1 MTLITIS
8 KTTFYNF
15 FIMANYTDLKA
26 AIANVIKQNGKNEI
40 TGNLLQQTLFS
51 MVNALGLGQQFRGMA
66 TFATKPSGADS
77 PQFWFATNLGTYT
90 NFNNFTLTRGIAILS
105 NATGIWDGVQ
115 IDIPN
120 MLDINNYATQAS
132 PTLNYI
138 LGYIST
144 VNYKINYTP
153 NNADYKIIKLP
164 VKPGQVIYIT
174 NDRADDH
181 NYMLDGNGSLVRRIK
196 LPQGTTKITVGQNE
210 VVFWFAVSFKGY
222 IGVPE
227 NQDIYVVPKGL
238 DDIQAQLT
246 AFAESL
252 TNVQKVTDAFDVAKK
267 ISETNLLNPDTYEH
281 GFYLSPEGNPIVYPS
296 LSTSGFVPV
305 VAGQT
310 YRLYGVLFNGIVGK
324 SRFVNFYTGARVH
337 IPNTQVANVTTV
349 TIPDGCE
356 YIRVANYNGS
366 PAVSTMV
373 YDLGLSGVFLG
384 ASAPFERYLV
394 ESLHYDNGQ
403 SYAEKNA
410 LTLVNKSDVMQ
421 AITSMGP
428 QSKLS
433 VEFVNPA
440 ITVKRGSDFI
450 KGTLN
455 VYADNV
461 YSGNPMF
468 NFVNWKIGTATGSN
482 GDDVAP
488 MHVQN
493 TTIGANHAQPYNI
506 ATINAHGKD
515 NTAIGTEW
523 THTDG
528 TKYYIMRI
536 VNDNQIAFLSEN
548 KGTPQNQSFV
558 SIPVGTITNGS
569 QSMTITAVTGSQ
581 LYPSVFN
588 VTQKVMQNG
597 VTEITEAQNFGC
609 DFVDVVEEYDIVN
622 TAEVLDNIIAR
633 AGQSDDPVFTSSPMI
648 HVENIYRFL
657 PNLSVVVITN
667 VVSNQTVK
675 LADIMFTQAI
685 PVGVPATTKYYVP
698 NSLPVAGYDFRKPL
712 TVNWSKSVPSIYFT
726 SANWADA
733 DNPVN
738 RVVQLAPAVGFA
750 IGFLKAAGVGKDL
763 KTYTGR
769 TFELRYN
776 TGKVYPHGVD
786 SIAQGDTLT
795 PGKMFTAVTYR
806 CFFDVTQPA
815 NRLSMYNC
823 TFNGSEYV
831 FVDYS
836 GTTLDHVI
844 VNAELDGKTIEVVEA
859 KNAELKTDVYNN
871 GFYVNATYV
880 EGETCYIVV
889 KVG

>member
-1 MTLITIS
+1 
-8 KTTFYNF
+8 
-15 FIMANYTDLKA
+15 MANYTDLKA

-66 TFATKPSGADS
+66 TFETNPRGADS

-105 NATGIWDGVQ
+105 NATGIWNGVQ

-132 PTLNYI
+132 PTLNYV
-138 LGYIST
+138 LGYINT
-144 VNYKINYTP
+144 TNYKFAPMTD
-153 NNADYKIIKLP
+153 ADYKVIKLP
-164 VKPGQVIYIT
+164 VKPGQVIYVT
-174 NDRADDH
+174 NDRTDYH
-181 NYMLDGNGSLVRRIK
+181 NYMLDGNGSLVRRIS
-196 LPQGTTKITVGQNE
+196 LPSGTTKITVGQNE
-210 VVFWFAVSFKGY
+210 VVFWFCVSFKGS

-252 TNVQKVTDAFDVAKK
+252 TNVQKVIDAFDVEEK
-267 ISETNLLNPDTYEH
+267 ISETNLLNPNTYQH
-281 GFYLSPEGNPIVYPS
+281 GFYLSTTGNPVAYPS

-310 YRLYGVLFNGIVGK
+310 YRLYGVSNNGNVGPT
-324 SRFVNFYTGARVH
+324 RFVNFYTGAQVH
-337 IPNTQVANVTTV
+337 IPNTQVQNVTTV
-349 TIPDGCE
+349 TIPDGCK
-356 YIRVANYNGS
+356 YIRVANYNGN
-366 PAVSTMV
+366 PNVSTMV
-373 YDLGLSGVFLG
+373 TDLELSGVFLG
-384 ASAPFERYLV
+384 ASAPFERYFLEKSV
-394 ESLHYDNGQ
+394 RYDNGQ

-421 AITSMGP
+421 AITGMGL

-433 VEFVNPA
+433 VEFANPA

-455 VYADNV
+455 AASNV

-523 THTDG
+523 THTNG

-536 VNDNQIAFLSEN
+536 VNGNQIAFLSEN
-548 KGTPQNQSFV
+548 KGTPENQSFV

-633 AGQSDDPVFTSSPMI
+633 AGQSGDPVFTSTPMI

-657 PNLSVVVITN
+657 LNLSVVVITN

-675 LADIMFTQAI
+675 LSDIMFTQAI
-685 PVGVPATTKYYVP
+685 PVGVPASTKYYVP
-698 NSLPVAGYDFRKPL
+698 NSLPVSGYDFRKPL
-712 TVNWSKSVPSIYFT
+712 TVNWSTSVPSIYFA

-733 DNPVN
+733 NNPVN
-738 RVVQLAPAVGFA
+738 RIVQLAPAVGFA

-763 KTYTGR
+763 KTYTGQ
-769 TFELRYN
+769 TFELRNN

-795 PGKMFTAVTYR
+795 PGEMFTAVMYR

>member
-1 MTLITIS
+1 MA
-8 KTTFYNF
+8 N
-15 FIMANYTDLKA
+15 FIMANYRELKA
-26 AIANVIKQNGKNEI
+26 AIANVIKQNRKNEI

-66 TFATKPSGADS
+66 TFDTNPTGADS

-105 NATGIWDGVQ
+105 NATGIWNGVQ

-132 PTLNYI
+132 PTLNYVQ
-138 LGYIST
+138 GYIDSKRYVYVPST
-144 VNYKINYTP
+144 NP
-153 NNADYKIIKLP
+153 DYKCIKLN
-164 VKPGQVIYIT
+164 VKPGQVLYVT
-174 NDRADDH
+174 NDRSDIH
-181 NYMLDGNGSLVRRIK
+181 NYMLDGNGSLVRRIL

-210 VVFWFAVSFKGY
+210 VVFWFAVSFPGNV
-222 IGVPE
+222 GNPA

-246 AFAESL
+246 TFAESL
-252 TNVQKVTDAFDVAKK
+252 TNVQKVTNAFGFVEK

-281 GFYLSPEGNPIVYPS
+281 GFYLNAAGRMYIYPS
-296 LSTSGFVPV
+296 LSMSGFIPV

-310 YRLYGVLFNGIVGK
+310 YRLYGTRSDGVIGAC
-324 SRFVNFYTGARVH
+324 RYVNFFTGTQVN
-337 IPNTQVANVTTV
+337 IPNTQVANVKTV

-366 PAVSTMV
+366 PNIEPMIYNLRLT
-373 YDLGLSGVFLG
+373 GVFLG
-384 ASAPFERYLV
+384 ASAPFESYFLEKSVR
-394 ESLHYDNGQ
+394 YDNGQ

-421 AITSMGP
+421 AITGMDS

-433 VEFVNPA
+433 VEFANPA

-450 KGTLN
+450 TGTLN
-455 VYADNV
+455 AASNV

-468 NFVNWKIGTATGSN
+468 NFVKWKIGTATGSN

-493 TTIGANHAQPYNI
+493 ITIGANHAQPYNI

-523 THTDG
+523 THTNG

-536 VNDNQIAFLSEN
+536 VDGNQIAFLSEN

-569 QSMTITAVTGSQ
+569 QSMKITAVTGSQ

-597 VTEITEAQNFGC
+597 VTEITKAQIFDCN
-609 DFVDVVEEYDIVN
+609 FVDVVEEYDIVN

-633 AGQSDDPVFTSSPMI
+633 AGQSGDPVFTSTPMI

-675 LADIMFTQAI
+675 LADIMFTQTNLI
-685 PVGVPATTKYYVP
+685 GVPVTTKYYVP
-698 NSLPVAGYDFRKPL
+698 NSLPVAGYDFRKPI
-712 TVNWSKSVPSIYFT
+712 TVKWSMFEPSIYFT

-738 RVVQLAPAVGFA
+738 RVVQLAPDVGFA

-769 TFELRYN
+769 TFELRN
-776 TGKVYPHGVD
+776 TSGKVYPHGVD

-795 PGKMFTAVTYR
+795 PGKMFTAVMYR

>member
-1 MTLITIS
+1 
-8 KTTFYNF
+8 
-15 FIMANYTDLKA
+15 MANYTDLKA

-66 TFATKPSGADS
+66 TFKTDPTGVDS
-77 PQFWFATNLGTYT
+77 PQFWFATDLGTYT
-90 NFNNFTLTRGIAILS
+90 HFNNFTLTRGIAMLS

-132 PTLNYI
+132 PTFNYVQ
-138 LGYIST
+138 GYIDSSGFFYVPST
-144 VNYKINYTP
+144 NPDCKC
-153 NNADYKIIKLP
+153 IKLN
-164 VKPGQVIYIT
+164 VKPGQVMYVT
-174 NDRADDH
+174 NDRADNH
-181 NYMLDGNGSLVRRIK
+181 NYMLDGNGSLVRRIL

-210 VVFWFAVSFKGY
+210 VVFWFAVSFPGY
-222 IGVPE
+222 VGNPA

-246 AFAESL
+246 TFAERL
-252 TNVQKVTDAFDVAKK
+252 TNVKKVTNAFDVVEK
-267 ISETNLLNPDTYEH
+267 INKTNLLNPDTYEH
-281 GFYLSPEGNPIVYPS
+281 GFYLNAAGNPSTYPS

-305 VAGQT
+305 VAGKT
-310 YRLYGVLFNGIVGK
+310 YRLYGMRSGGVIGACH
-324 SRFVNFYTGARVH
+324 FVNFFTGTQVN
-337 IPNTQVANVTTV
+337 IPNTQVVDVETV

-366 PAVSTMV
+366 PNTESMI
-373 YDLGLSGVFLG
+373 YDLRLTGVFLG
-384 ASAPFERYLV
+384 ASAPFESYFLEKSV
-394 ESLHYDNGQ
+394 HYDNGQ
-403 SYAEKNA
+403 SYAEKDA

-421 AITSMGP
+421 AITGMGS

-433 VEFVNPA
+433 VEFADPA

-455 VYADNV
+455 AARNV
-461 YSGNPMF
+461 YSGNPVF
-468 NFVNWKIGTATGSN
+468 NFVNWQIGTAKGSI

-493 TTIGANHAQPYNI
+493 TTMGANHAQPYNI

-523 THTDG
+523 THTNG

-536 VNDNQIAFLSEN
+536 VDSNKIAFLSEN
-548 KGTPQNQSFV
+548 KGTPQNHYFV
-558 SIPVGTITNGS
+558 RIPVGTITNGS

-597 VTEITEAQNFGC
+597 VAEITKAQNFVC

-633 AGQSDDPVFTSSPMI
+633 AGQSGDPVFTSTPMI

-657 PNLSVVVITN
+657 PNLSVVIITN

-675 LADIMFTQAI
+675 LLDIMFAQATLI
-685 PVGVPATTKYYVP
+685 GDAARTKYYVP

-712 TVNWSKSVPSIYFT
+712 AVNWSTSIPGIFFA

-769 TFELRYN
+769 TFELRSD
-776 TGKVYPHGVD
+776 TGKIYPHGVD

-795 PGKMFTAVTYR
+795 PGKMFTAVMYR

>member
-1 MTLITIS
+1 MV
-8 KTTFYNF
+8 
-15 FIMANYTDLKA
+15 NYTDLKA

-66 TFATKPSGADS
+66 TFGTNPTGADS

-105 NATGIWDGVQ
+105 NATGIWNGVQ

-132 PTLNYI
+132 PTLNYV
-138 LGYIST
+138 LGYINIA
-144 VNYKINYTP
+144 NYKISYTP
-153 NNADYKIIKLP
+153 NDADYKTIKLP

-174 NDRADDH
+174 NDRTDDH
-181 NYMLDGNGSLVRRIK
+181 NYMLDGNGSLVRRIS
-196 LPQGTTKITVGQNE
+196 LPSGTTKITVGQNE
-210 VVFWFAVSFKGY
+210 AVFWFCVSFKGR

-246 AFAESL
+246 AIAESL
-252 TNVQKVTDAFDVAKK
+252 TNVKKVTDAFDVVEK

-281 GFYLSPEGNPIVYPS
+281 GFYLSTTGNPTAYPS

-310 YRLYGVLFNGIVGK
+310 YRLYGVGDSGKVGPT
-324 SRFVNFYTGARVH
+324 RFVNFYTGAQVH

-356 YIRVANYNGS
+356 YIRVANYNGK
-366 PAVSTMV
+366 PNVFTMV
-373 YDLGLSGVFLG
+373 NDLGLSGVFLG

-394 ESLHYDNGQ
+394 EKSLHYDNGQ

-421 AITSMGP
+421 AITGMGS

-433 VEFVNPA
+433 VEFANPA

-455 VYADNV
+455 AASNV

-493 TTIGANHAQPYNI
+493 TTIGAGHAQPYNI

-523 THTDG
+523 THTNG

-536 VNDNQIAFLSEN
+536 VNGNQIAFLSEN
-548 KGTPQNQSFV
+548 KGTPENQSFV

-633 AGQSDDPVFTSSPMI
+633 AGQSGDPVFTSSPMI

-675 LADIMFTQAI
+675 LLDIMFTQAI
-685 PVGVPATTKYYVP
+685 PVGVPASTKYYVP

-712 TVNWSKSVPSIYFT
+712 AVNWSTSVPSIYFT

-763 KTYTGR
+763 KTYTGQ
-769 TFELRYN
+769 TFELRN
-776 TGKVYPHGVD
+776 DTGKVYPHGVD
-786 SIAQGDTLT
+786 SIAQGNTLT
-795 PGKMFTAVTYR
+795 PGKMFTAVMYR

>member
-1 MTLITIS
+1 
-8 KTTFYNF
+8 
-15 FIMANYTDLKA
+15 MANYTSLKA

-66 TFATKPSGADS
+66 TFGTNPTGADS

-105 NATGIWDGVQ
+105 NATGIWNGVQ

-132 PTLNYI
+132 PTLNYVQ
-138 LGYIST
+138 GYIDSSRYVYVPST
-144 VNYKINYTP
+144 NPDHKC
-153 NNADYKIIKLP
+153 IKLN
-164 VKPGQVIYIT
+164 VKPGQVLYVT
-174 NDRADDH
+174 NDRSDNH
-181 NYMLDGNGSLVRRIK
+181 NYMLDGNGSLVRRIL

-210 VVFWFAVSFKGY
+210 VVFWFAVSFPGY
-222 IGVPE
+222 VGNPA
-227 NQDIYVVPKGL
+227 NQDIYVVSKGL

-246 AFAESL
+246 TFAESL
-252 TNVQKVTDAFDVAKK
+252 TNMQKVTNAFDVVEE

-281 GFYLSPEGNPIVYPS
+281 GFYLNAAGNPSTYPS

-310 YRLYGVLFNGIVGK
+310 YRLYGMRSGGIIGAC
-324 SRFVNFYTGARVH
+324 RYVNFFTGTQVN
-337 IPNTQVANVTTV
+337 IPNTQVGDVRTV

-366 PAVSTMV
+366 PNTKPMI
-373 YDLGLSGVFLG
+373 YDLRLTGVFLG
-384 ASAPFERYLV
+384 ASAPFESYFSE
-394 ESLHYDNGQ
+394 ESVRYDNGQ

-421 AITSMGP
+421 AITGMGGE
-428 QSKLS
+428 SKLT
-433 VEFVNPA
+433 VEFANPG

-450 KGTLN
+450 AGTLN
-455 VYADNV
+455 RYAANNPN
-461 YSGNPMF
+461 YAGNPMF
-468 NFVNWKIGTATGSN
+468 NFVNWRIGTATGSN

-493 TTIGANHAQPYNI
+493 TTIGANHAQPYNV

-523 THTDG
+523 THTNG

-536 VNDNQIAFLSEN
+536 VDGNQIAFLSEN

-569 QSMTITAVTGSQ
+569 QSMTITAVTGLQ

-597 VTEITEAQNFGC
+597 VTEITKAQNFGC

-633 AGQSDDPVFTSSPMI
+633 AGQSGDPVFTSTPMI

-675 LADIMFTQAI
+675 LWDIMFTQAI
-685 PVGVPATTKYYVP
+685 PVGVAASTKYYVP

-712 TVNWSKSVPSIYFT
+712 AVNWSTSVPSIYFT

-769 TFELRYN
+769 TFELRNN

-795 PGKMFTAVTYR
+795 PGKTFTAVMYR